1 MSAEPVKIDPR
12 IRRTRQMLFQ
22 AVQSLVAEKSF
33 DSISVQDIAERSTL
47 NRATFY
53 DHFTDKFALLEAML
67 GERISA
73 LIATRMEQS
82 TGGCEAALRQLIL
95 AACDFLAEVSS
106 GCQKHQRQF
115 EPLVES
121 QMKAVMCE
129 TLLPAL
135 RARGIENPE
144 LRATMVTW
152 AIAGAALQ
160 WSHEKKASAEAFA
173 DAILPM
179 AHAPLTTVDRPPSH
193 VARRRVRSFAPPR
206 S

>member
-1 MSAEPVKIDPR
+1 MTAERVKIDPR

-22 AVQSLVAEKSF
+22 AVQSLLSEKSF

-53 DHFTDKFALLEAML
+53 DHFTDKFALLEAMMS
-67 GERISA
+67 ERISA
-73 LIATRMEQS
+73 SIATRMQQS
-82 TGGCEAALRQLIL
+82 TEGCQSALRQLIL

-121 QMKAVMCE
+121 QMKAVMYE

-135 RARGIENPE
+135 RAHGVENPE
-144 LRATMVTW
+144 LRATMITW

-160 WSHEKKASAEAFA
+160 WSREKKISAEAFA
-173 DAILPM
+173 DSVLQMTPT
-179 AHAPLTTVDRPPSH
+179 PLE
-193 VARRRVRSFAPPR
+193 
-206 S
+206 